1 MLSIAKGSVSMMV
14 FLGSLEH
21 SAFSTWLRESGTI
34 WAYPTVLTLH
44 TVGLALLVGA
54 SWALDLRV
62 LGFGDQIELAAMA
75 NSFRVMW
82 IGFWINAVTGL
93 LLFASDATAKGPSRL
108 FHWKLGLIAVGVGTI
123 FLIKRAVYGRGVEEA
138 SIGGAAKL
146 LAVASIVIW
155 LAAIAAGRF
164 MAYV

>member
-1 MLSIAKGSVSMMV
+1 MLSTAKGSVVTMT
-14 FLGSLEH
+14 FLASLEH

-54 SWALDLRV
+54 NWTFDLRV
-62 LGFGDQIELAAMA
+62 LGFGDQIALAAMA
-75 NSFRVMW
+75 KSFRVMW
-82 IGFWINAVTGL
+82 IGFWINALTGV
-93 LLFASDATAKGPSRL
+93 LLFASDATTKGPSRL
-108 FHWKLGLIAVGVGTI
+108 FHWKLGLIAGGVGTI
-123 FLIKRAVYGRGVEEA
+123 VLIKRAVYGRDVEAA
-138 SIGGAAKL
+138 STGRVAKA
-146 LAVASIVIW
+146 LAIMSILIW